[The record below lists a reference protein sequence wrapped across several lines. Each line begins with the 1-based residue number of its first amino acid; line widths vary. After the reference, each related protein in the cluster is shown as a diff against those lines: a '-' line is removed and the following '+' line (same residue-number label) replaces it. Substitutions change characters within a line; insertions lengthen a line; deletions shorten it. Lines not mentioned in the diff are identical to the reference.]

1 VLLREGGGRSVRIGA
16 VLLRGGGYAFMG
28 AVRAEVGPL
37 REGTRVFIWGRV
49 ADVVGLETSGTEK
62 SPARWGRVGCLG
74 VPKVFRFGSVGC
86 LVGAA
91 NESLLRFG
99 RVGCRVG
106 VDRLGR
112 VGCLV
117 GVAKESFR
125 PSVWDEMFV
134 SVLARLRALDIFVSV
149 RERLESID
157 IPVLV
162 RGRYRVATVDEVSV
176 RNNNPR
182 RDSLESARDKGYNG
196 IEMTLPPSPSS
207 STFGNVGRVPT
218 SKFPTSSSFFF
229 SGFGSYLFLRR
240 SASICEI
247 RLSTL

>member
-1 VLLREGGGRSVRIGA
+1 
-16 VLLRGGGYAFMG
+16 VLLRGGGGYALMG
-28 AVRAEVGPL
+28 AVLAEIGPL
-37 REGTRVFIWGRV
+37 REGTRVLIWGRV
-49 ADVVGLETSGTEK
+49 ADVAGLETSGTEK
-62 SPARWGRVGCLG
+62 SPARWGRVGCLVG
-74 VPKVFRFGSVGC
+74 VPNEVLRFGRVGC

-91 NESLLRFG
+91 NESLLRLG
-99 RVGCRVG
+99 RVGCLVG

-117 GVAKESFR
+117 GIAKESFR

-134 SVLARLRALDIFVSV
+134 SVLARLRALDLFVSV
-149 RERLESID
+149 RDRLESIV
-157 IPVLV
+157 IPVFV

-182 RDSLESARDKGYNG
+182 RDSLESARDKGYSG

-207 STFGNVGRVPT
+207 STFGKVGRVPT
-218 SKFPTSSSFFF
+218 SKLPTSSSFFF

-240 SASICEI
+240 SANICEI